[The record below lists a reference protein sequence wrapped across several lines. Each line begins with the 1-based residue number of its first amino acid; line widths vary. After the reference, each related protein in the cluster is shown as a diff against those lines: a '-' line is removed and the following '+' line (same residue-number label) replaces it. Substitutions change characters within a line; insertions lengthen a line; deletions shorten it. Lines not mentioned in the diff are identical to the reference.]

1 MNPLSKL
8 VKNKRGS
15 MTMVVVMIGTIAALV
30 LGVYILASFVGAI
43 PNITDT
49 AANKTAQAV
58 IDAGW
63 AAFGLAVV
71 IPIVVAASVILGYL
85 IRGLGSGR

>member
-1 MNPLSKL
+1 MNPLSKFARD
-8 VKNKRGS
+8 KHGS
-15 MTMVVVMIGTIAALV
+15 MAMVVVMIGTIAALV

-49 AANKTAQAV
+49 AANTTAEAV

-63 AAFGLAVV
+63 SAFGLAVV

-85 IRGLGSGR
+85 IRGLGGSR